1 MSVQLKERS
10 QERIALGPT
19 TRSVK
24 LFYLDMKYYGQV
36 RPETAQAV
44 IDEEQTNAAEDIARV
59 KSKYAA
65 VPRMYFQ
72 KDHDLVDIHG
82 NHLKEVLSDGVKWAE
97 NDAVNVVP
105 GANWELARRQA
116 ELKNLERFIESEP
129 GTVFVEISAPPQKPI
144 HELRQQGY
152 CEMTHVRISAKGLT
166 SKVLQHNLYLPYANT
181 KFSERLQKMLGADA
195 VYDDA
200 QRLLENPIVITG
212 ADNLQASIKEVENLC
227 GVALLNTDADKSI
240 LQMIKK
246 ASGAKK
252 EAWEFVSS
260 SAHDDLYNELRQRIE
275 ILAENEPR
283 FWAKGMEEIR
293 IGYLKE
299 LRERYDGKRRWAEN
313 GSIIDAAAA
322 QAVAQSDV
330 FITCGGTIEA
340 RGAKAAAQAS
350 ATEVAAKLMH
360 EVKGSGT
367 CQACGAKGT
376 LYGCGV
382 MCSAC
387 NRIWCAEYAKS
398 SGKRELSYSQV
409 RYLRLG
415 KLAGDFRKNDF
426 IDDVIE
432 ELRKWNHQYDQ
443 QRQEKRQAKNK
454 LADNT

>member
-10 QERIALGPT
+10 QERIALGPN
-19 TRSVK
+19 TRSVE
-24 LFYLDMKYYGQV
+24 LFCLDLRYYGQV

-97 NDAVNVVP
+97 NDAASMVP

-129 GTVFVEISAPPQKPI
+129 GTVFVEISAPPQKPT

-166 SKVLQHNLYLPYANT
+166 NKVLQHNLYLPHANT
-181 KFSERLQKMLGADA
+181 KFSERLQEMLGADV
-195 VYDDA
+195 VYGEA
-200 QRLLENPIVITG
+200 QRLLENPIVLTG

-227 GVALLNTDADKSI
+227 GAALLNTDADKSI

-252 EAWEFVSS
+252 EAWAFVSS
-260 SAHDDLYNELRQRIE
+260 EAHTDLNTELRQKIAKLSKE
-275 ILAENEPR
+275 DPR
-283 FWAKGMEEIR
+283 FWGSGMEEIR
-293 IGYLKE
+293 TGYLKE
-299 LRERYDGKRRWAEN
+299 LRERYDGKIRKAN
-313 GSIIDAAAA
+313 AGSIIDAAAA
-322 QAVAQSDV
+322 QAVADSDV

-340 RGAKAAAQAS
+340 RGVKAAALAS
-350 ATEVAAKLMH
+350 AAEVAAKLRY

-367 CQACGAKGT
+367 CQACGAKGS

-382 MCSAC
+382 MCGEC

-398 SGKRELSYSQV
+398 NGKRELSYSQV

-415 KLAGDFRKNDF
+415 KLDGDFRKNDF
-426 IDDVIE
+426 IDDVID
-432 ELRKWNHQYDQ
+432 ELRKWNRRYDQ
-443 QRQEKRQAKNK
+443 QRQEKKQKIANK
-454 LADNT
+454 IA